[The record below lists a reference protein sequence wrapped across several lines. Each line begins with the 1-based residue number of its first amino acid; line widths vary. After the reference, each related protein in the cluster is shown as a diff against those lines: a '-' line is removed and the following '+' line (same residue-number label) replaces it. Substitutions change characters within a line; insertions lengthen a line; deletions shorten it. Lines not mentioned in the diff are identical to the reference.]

1 MAGSSLPQ
9 PSVESCDLSEA
20 IYSPYIPLTE
30 SDRGDGPI
38 YEVRFMVPVSS
49 VSAEDFTDI
58 ISKHHMVK
66 QNVHIWL
73 AEK

>member
-1 MAGSSLPQ
+1 MLNLVIFQQ
-9 PSVESCDLSEA
+9 PFPHHV
-20 IYSPYIPLTE
+20 PLTE
-30 SDRGDGPI
+30 SDREVGPI
-38 YEVRFMVPVSS
+38 EAKFMVPVSC

-58 ISKHHMVK
+58 ISKHHMVN